1 MENISHDN
9 TQLSDKSESKIP
21 RFGTLAGVGAI
32 LTYLLASLPLVAI
45 AGLIVALNSSKENGV
60 NNDLSSSEVSN
71 KINDLI
77 AKPGF
82 IIAIIAA
89 NCIGLYIWVFL
100 VSKIRGS
107 KNIRDDFGLHF
118 TKSAWWFIPVG
129 IGLQLLS
136 LILSLPISLLKD
148 NLKNQDV
155 AVGLVSAKGAILF
168 LYFLFVA
175 LIVPFTEELCF
186 RGVFLRGILRRYKP
200 ILSILICGILF
211 ASIHLS
217 DKNAFYGFSSLMI
230 IGIFSSALTVYR
242 GRIDAS
248 IALHIGFNLTA
259 AIFLVIT

>member
-82 IIAIIAA
+82 IIA
-89 NCIGLYIWVFL
+89 
-100 VSKIRGS
+100 
-107 KNIRDDFGLHF
+107 
-118 TKSAWWFIPVG
+118 SAWWFIPVG